1 MKCKDNARQE
11 KDKVNLFTFLS
22 LALHCQS
29 WAFVN
34 RSCKSNTETI
44 SIHFPERKSVSI
56 RQIDRYRLIE
66 SCHNWIM
73 LN

>member
-34 RSCKSNTETI
+34 RSCKSNTETT
-44 SIHFPERKSVSI
+44 SIHFSE
-56 RQIDRYRLIE
+56 
-66 SCHNWIM
+66 
-73 LN
+73 